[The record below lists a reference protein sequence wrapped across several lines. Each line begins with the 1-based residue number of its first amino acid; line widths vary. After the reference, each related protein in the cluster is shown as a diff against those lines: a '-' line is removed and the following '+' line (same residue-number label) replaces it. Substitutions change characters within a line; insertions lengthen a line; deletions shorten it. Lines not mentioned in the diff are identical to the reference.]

1 MMIGDYMKFRLVNLE
16 REMDEDGV
24 VYLIHTAWDDWFK
37 YNTKYRIFYKSK
49 GTVHLIGETKI
60 AQLGMAERK
69 PQFPVEFETLND
81 DFYSLGTDSEYYR
94 NILGIFPRDLD
105 RVNYYKAIRD
115 VAFNLDILKSVK
127 DEDPFKISLSRG
139 LKQSLIE
146 ENFHRMSNGDA
157 EPMPFEFYYKYKDE
171 QSLCFK
177 VDSELKPV
185 PSNIHAI
192 VGRNG
197 SGKSTF
203 LKKILISIS
212 EKDDSKFYLDYWECE
227 DIHDFFS
234 NILYFSF
241 SIFDEEIQ
249 VKPNYSQ
256 IGMSFIPITAR
267 TTLYEI
273 CKQKYPDDIEEEYF
287 KAKIKRLKFKNEA
300 GEFCFPKNNQ
310 EVGDLSDAWTW
321 VFMDSLLN
329 CFERKPF
336 LWTKMMEVLYTDP
349 QFSGLDCIR
358 LRYNYQNQSKE
369 EYLRIFYNF
378 FKKLSSGHKIV
389 MLSLTKII
397 ELAEDKVLIM
407 IDEPELYLHPPLLS
421 SYVRC
426 LSELMR
432 MRNGVVIVAT
442 HSPVLLQEISRDT
455 VYKIDRF
462 GGEVTI
468 TKPESQ
474 TLGQNISTLM
484 SEVFSLE
491 LEKSGFTN
499 IINEIVNNSKD
510 EQTTLEKYS
519 DSFGILGRR
528 LLLNRLMNKRK
539 KD

>member
-1 MMIGDYMKFRLVNLE
+1 
-16 REMDEDGV
+16 
-24 VYLIHTAWDDWFK
+24 
-37 YNTKYRIFYKSK
+37 
-49 GTVHLIGETKI
+49 
-60 AQLGMAERK
+60 
-69 PQFPVEFETLND
+69 
-81 DFYSLGTDSEYYR
+81 
-94 NILGIFPRDLD
+94 
-105 RVNYYKAIRD
+105 
-115 VAFNLDILKSVK
+115 
-127 DEDPFKISLSRG
+127 
-139 LKQSLIE
+139 
-146 ENFHRMSNGDA
+146 
-157 EPMPFEFYYKYKDE
+157 
-171 QSLCFK
+171 
-177 VDSELKPV
+177 
-185 PSNIHAI
+185 
-192 VGRNG
+192 
-197 SGKSTF
+197 
-203 LKKILISIS
+203 
-212 EKDDSKFYLDYWECE
+212 
-227 DIHDFFS
+227 
-234 NILYFSF
+234 
-241 SIFDEEIQ
+241 
-249 VKPNYSQ
+249 
-256 IGMSFIPITAR
+256 
-267 TTLYEI
+267 
-273 CKQKYPDDIEEEYF
+273 
-287 KAKIKRLKFKNEA
+287 
-300 GEFCFPKNNQ
+300 
-310 EVGDLSDAWTW
+310 
-321 VFMDSLLN
+321 
-329 CFERKPF
+329 
-336 LWTKMMEVLYTDP
+336 MMEVLYTDP

-491 LEKSGFTN
+491 LEKSGFIN

-510 EQTTLEKYS
+510 EQITLEKYS

>member
-1 MMIGDYMKFRLVNLE
+1 MKFRLVEQE
-16 REMDEDGV
+16 REIDEDDV
-24 VYLIHTAWDDWFK
+24 VYLIHTAWDDWFT
-37 YNTKYRIFYKSK
+37 YNTKYRIFYKSGGK
-49 GTVHLIGETKI
+49 VHLIGETKI

-69 PQFPVEFETLND
+69 PQLPVKFETLND

-94 NILGIFPRDLD
+94 NILDLFPRDLD
-105 RVNYYKAIRD
+105 RADYYKAIRD

-127 DEDPFKISLSRG
+127 DEDPFKTSLSRG

-157 EPMPFEFYYKYKDE
+157 EPMSFEFYYEYKDG
-171 QSLCFK
+171 QRLCFK
-177 VDSELKPV
+177 VDSERKPV

-197 SGKSTF
+197 AGKSTF
-203 LKKILISIS
+203 LKKILTSIS
-212 EKDDSKFYLDYWECE
+212 EKDKSKFFLDDRGC

-249 VKPNYSQ
+249 VEPNYSQ
-256 IGMSFIPITAR
+256 IGMSFVSITAR

-273 CKQKYPDDIEEEYF
+273 CKQKCPGERGEKYF
-287 KAKIKRLKFKNEA
+287 EAKINRLKFKNEA
-300 GEFCFPKNNQ
+300 GELCFPKKNQ
-310 EVGDLSDAWTW
+310 EEGDLSNAWTW

-329 CFERKPF
+329 CLEKKPL
-336 LWTKMMEVLYTDP
+336 LWTKMMKVLYTDP
-349 QFSGLDCIR
+349 QFSELDCIR
-358 LRYNYQNQSKE
+358 LRNNYQTQSKE

-378 FKKLSSGHKIV
+378 FNKLSSGHKIV

-455 VYKIDRF
+455 VYKLERF
-462 GGEVTI
+462 GEEVTI
-468 TKPESQ
+468 TEPESQ

-491 LEKSGFTN
+491 LEKSGFIN

-510 EQTTLEKYS
+510 EQSTLEDYS

-528 LLLNRLMNKRK
+528 LLLNKLMNKRK